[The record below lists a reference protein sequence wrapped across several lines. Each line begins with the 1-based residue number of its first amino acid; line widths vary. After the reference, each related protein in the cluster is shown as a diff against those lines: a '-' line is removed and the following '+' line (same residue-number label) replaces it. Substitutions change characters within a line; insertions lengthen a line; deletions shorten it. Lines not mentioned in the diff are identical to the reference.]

1 MKKIMKYA
9 PERYIN
15 SDDITPKINVT
26 DNISSFIF
34 LRVQVACWRI
44 LNGFLS
50 EIRSQNLLES
60 LTGVNR

>member
-15 SDDITPKINVT
+15 SDDVTPKINVT

-34 LRVQVACWRI
+34 LRVQIAC
-44 LNGFLS
+44 
-50 EIRSQNLLES
+50 
-60 LTGVNR
+60 